1 MANKTSYLGLGLPAQ
16 RDQNWGQELNRN
28 FDTLDMAYGTL
39 QGDMESLERASRED
53 GFFNFI
59 EGEEYILLGS
69 AIQGELGKNNTTLFS
84 NVVKTSETLKGSQF
98 FLAGSVEQ
106 STDLSLITFKV
117 KKVYCTDINLNLPS
131 MPLGKTPTYTFFF
144 NPVGRDYS
152 ADTNRMEKYTVKVE
166 YPSEIAKIPIYQLP
180 NNTAFY
186 VAVPVRGY
194 EDEITS
200 TLYAKSAIYY
210 ERQIVVKYTNV
221 GSTVF
226 EGLNNVTGGVYV
238 PQKDIHSNAITFT
251 RRPITDTAQYVR
263 SYIDPWY
270 VNGEYFDIAGL
281 STTNEDG
288 KWSLFRD
295 QTYVGIIP
303 YCAAPVNNNSDYSQF
318 MVQFYSYN
326 DAQSVTGV
334 VVDYIIVPSTKEHEE
349 DSLIYVYDVTEEQI
363 KKLKCRVLVLKQ
375 TNHIT
380 ETEVSGLETT
390 LKGYVDEQIQKHVT
404 NVINTNT

>member
-59 EGEEYILLGS
+59 EGQEYILLGS
-69 AIQGELGKNNTTLFS
+69 AVQGELGKNNNTPLFS
-84 NVVKTSETLKGSQF
+84 NVVNTSDTLKGSQF

-117 KKVYCTDINLNLPS
+117 KKVYCTDTNLNLP
-131 MPLGKTPTYTFFF
+131 MRLGETLTYTFFF
-144 NPVGRDYS
+144 NPVKRDYS

-166 YPSEIAKIPIYQLP
+166 YPSEITKTPVYQLP

-186 VAVPVRGY
+186 VAVPARGY
-194 EDEITS
+194 ENEITS
-200 TLYAKSAIYY
+200 TLYSKSAIYY

-221 GSTVF
+221 GNTVF
-226 EGLNNVTGGVYV
+226 EGLNNVTSGVYV
-238 PQKDIHSNAITFT
+238 PQKDIHSNAITFI
-251 RRPITDTAQYVR
+251 RRPITDTAQRMR

-281 STTNEDG
+281 GRMDEYG
-288 KWSLFRD
+288 KWSLFNI
-295 QTYVGIIP
+295 QTYVGKIP
-303 YCAAPVNNNSDYSQF
+303 YSAAPVNSASDYSQF

-326 DAQSVTGV
+326 GAQNVTGV
-334 VVDYIIVPSTKEHEE
+334 VVDYVIVPSTKEDD
-349 DSLIYVYDVTEEQI
+349 DSSIYVYGVTEDQI
-363 KKLKCRVLVLKQ
+363 KQLKCRVLVLKD
-375 TNHIT
+375 TNFI
-380 ETEVSGLETT
+380 EEKEVGE
-390 LKGYVDEQIQKHVT
+390 LKAALKNYVDEQIKKHVT
-404 NVINTNT
+404 DVINTDT